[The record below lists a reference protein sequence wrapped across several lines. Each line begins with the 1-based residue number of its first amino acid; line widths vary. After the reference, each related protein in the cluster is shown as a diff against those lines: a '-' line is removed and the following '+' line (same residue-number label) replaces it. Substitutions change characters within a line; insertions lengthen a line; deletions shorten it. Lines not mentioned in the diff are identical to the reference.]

1 MRTTTYAIPAT
12 ATGDWT
18 RGWLLKTDRG
28 ALAHGL
34 RCISAGLVAEGFA
47 RVDALVAAGD
57 SERCAVVKV
66 AEQVADE
73 IEATAKAR
81 APLRTTDAGYH
92 WQAGKAAA
100 ERATAEANAIH
111 WLRTV
116 AYELGALMDAETDLS
131 LAEAA

>member
-1 MRTTTYAIPAT
+1 MRTTYAIPAT

-34 RCISAGLVAEGFA
+34 RCISPDLVAAGFV
-47 RVDALVAAGD
+47 RVDALIAAGD

-66 AEQVADE
+66 AEQIADE
-73 IEATAKAR
+73 IEAAAKAR
-81 APLRTTDAGYH
+81 APYTMNDAGYSA
-92 WQAGKAAA
+92 QLAAEIA
-100 ERATAEANAIH
+100 ERARLEGCAIH

-116 AYELGALMDAETDLS
+116 AYELGALMDAETDMS
-131 LAEAA
+131 LGEAA